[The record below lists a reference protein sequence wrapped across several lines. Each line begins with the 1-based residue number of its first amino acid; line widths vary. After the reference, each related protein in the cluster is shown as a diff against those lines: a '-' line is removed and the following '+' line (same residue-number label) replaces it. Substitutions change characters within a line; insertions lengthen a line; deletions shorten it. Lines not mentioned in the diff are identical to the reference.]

1 MSRLSLFEKV
11 LGDGYARLPAAV
23 QRFHRLSGHTVLH
36 GWVETQAP
44 ETLLARA
51 LAVCLGAP
59 RSASTGPIRFELT
72 SGPAEETWT
81 RYFPTRTMTSC
92 MRLVAGHVEESLG
105 SARLTFNLVATEG
118 RLSMQLAKMRFFGVP
133 CPTWMLPRIVA
144 EERGTDD
151 QLHFRITAEL
161 PFVGRVASYRGHLEV
176 RMKESA

>member
-1 MSRLSLFEKV
+1 MSRLSLFEQV
-11 LGDGYARLPAAV
+11 LGDGYARLPPAV

-44 ETLLARA
+44 ETMLARA

-59 RSASTGPIRFELT
+59 RSASSGPIRFELT
-72 SGPAEETWT
+72 SDPTAETWT
-81 RYFPTRTMTSC
+81 RHFPTRTMTSS

-105 SARLTFNLVATEG
+105 SARLTFSMVPTEG
-118 RLSMQLAKMRFFGVP
+118 RLSMQLVKMRFFGVP

-144 EERGTDD
+144 EERGIDD
-151 QLHFRITAEL
+151 QLHFHITAEL

>member
-1 MSRLSLFEKV
+1 MSRLSLFEQV
-11 LGDGYARLPAAV
+11 LGDGYARLPAAL

-44 ETLLARA
+44 ETMLARA

-59 RSASTGPIRFELT
+59 RSASSGPIRFELT
-72 SGPAEETWT
+72 SGPSEETWT
-81 RYFPTRTMTSC
+81 RYFPTRKMTSSI
-92 MRLVAGHVEESLG
+92 RLVAGQVEETLG

-118 RLSMQLAKMRFFGVP
+118 QLSMQLAKMRFFGVP

-144 EERGTDD
+144 EERGIDD
-151 QLHFRITAEL
+151 QPHFHITAEL

-176 RMKESA
+176 LMKESA